1 MTGYDYRIT
10 EQSKTTVPFSE
21 AALNA
26 VPDTLSR
33 LTADFHQNFVSRF
46 LIQLHDKTGV
56 TADVARLEGLVVSVA
71 AVSTTEMHF
80 LITTKIYFHTLTPI
94 HSMQSPAVWT
104 IYGLIKIVIEV
115 LIIVGLIYTAVW
127 AIQQICASLK
137 SLVTLTND
145 SEVHDDNAT
154 NPDTGAA
161 NPYYCTWH
169 IIHTEEPN
177 PWGSG
182 VVIAIAVVIG
192 IIVLVFFAGF
202 GRKQSE

>member
-10 EQSKTTVPFSE
+10 EQSKSTVPFSE

-26 VPDTLSR
+26 VPDTIGKI
-33 LTADFHQNFVSRF
+33 TADYQNNFVSEF
-46 LIQLHDKTGV
+46 LMQLHSKTGV
-56 TADVARLEGLVVSVA
+56 TADVARLENLVVSVE

-80 LITTKIYFHTLTPI
+80 LITTRIYFHTLTPL
-94 HSMQSPAVWT
+94 HSMKSPAIWT
-104 IYGLIKIVIEV
+104 IAGVIKIVIEV
-115 LIIVGLIYTAVW
+115 LIIIGVIYTVVW

-137 SLVTLTND
+137 SLTTLTNT

-154 NPDTGAA
+154 NPETGAA

-169 IIHTEEPN
+169 TITTEQPN

-192 IIVLVFFAGF
+192 IIVLVLFAGF
-202 GRKQSE
+202 GRKQT